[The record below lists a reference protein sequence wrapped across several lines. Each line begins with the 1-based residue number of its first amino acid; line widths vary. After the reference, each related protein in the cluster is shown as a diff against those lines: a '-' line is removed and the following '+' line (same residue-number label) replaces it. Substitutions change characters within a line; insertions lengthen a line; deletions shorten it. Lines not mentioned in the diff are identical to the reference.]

1 MMTRLHALNAGR
13 ARIWWVTHRNDAIRA
28 SQLVAIVALYLVAST
43 MDYRDQLEAERMA
56 KEEAQL
62 RLVEERMLHGVPNP
76 AIVLDARTAER
87 FGLRLAEIAGGL
99 DTERYGLRGAK

>member
-1 MMTRLHALNAGR
+1 MKRLRCLASGR
-13 ARIWWVTHRNDAIRA
+13 ARIWWVTHRQDAIRA
-28 SQLVAIVALYLVAST
+28 TQLVAIVALYLLAST
-43 MDYRDQLEAERMA
+43 MDYQDQLDAERLA

-62 RLVEERMLHGVPNP
+62 RLVEERALHGIPNP

-99 DTERYGLRGAK
+99 DSERYGLRGAK